1 MDLGRAEKDTEHEK
15 LEDMRLGMLHSF
27 NADDLSSQMQA
38 TTLEP
43 KGKALETELPTQ
55 AFPLRPA
62 FGDQGN
68 PVLLWA
74 NYYTMTVKA
83 SSLWKYPIKV
93 EERSKKQP
101 TDESRS
107 KEPKSKDPGTGTARE
122 VKGRKLYLVMEQVYN
137 FFSKQ
142 TLVATEFKSQL
153 LASQQLELEFNPM
166 LIKLPTEDGTGNED
180 EFVVS
185 VLKPTEILIGDLLE
199 YILTQKSKPYQ
210 FNFPPFPEC
219 VDALNLILGT
229 QPRASPQQITAVGSS
244 RFFPFGDAFEQQ
256 KASTSLAGPG
266 RGRPLEALRGFFQS
280 VRISTGRLLL
290 NVNVTCG
297 VFKASGS
304 LTGIFRQFN
313 AGGITENDGD
323 RRYRSVLTNLTK
335 TLSKARVKVTFMVG
349 NGKKVERTK
358 TIHNLVMAHEVR
370 RSKDKN
376 SPRITNGFYFA
387 GPKQVSFYLEE
398 DGKGR
403 YITVADHFKNKY
415 GMFLED
421 YPLLNMG
428 SPARPVFF
436 PAELITLIPGQS
448 VKAKLMADETTKM
461 LNLACQRPD
470 VNATAILTAGRTTLG
485 LDNNLLSQWGMT
497 VDNKLLVVQGRELQV
512 PPIKYLSLD
521 KKPAFI
527 TPQKGSWNFKD
538 KLVARGAT
546 IPKWS
551 VLQIKLWAQA
561 TVLNEQ
567 DLKNFETNLR
577 NAGIGL
583 QRPVKCPFPD
593 FSVHDVHSPRLEEAF
608 EWAKQQGIRFFLVV
622 FSGRADTSVYG
633 RVKILGDC
641 IYGIHTSCVLS
652 ENVLKKG
659 PSYAAN
665 VALKWNLKA
674 GGANHILAENIQLLS
689 EKTMVVGYDVTH
701 PTNMPVSEKN
711 RPPSLVGMVASIA
724 PDLAQWPATVWEQS
738 TRQEML
744 DETLVTAFQSRLELW
759 RKHNKILP
767 ERIIIFRDGVSEG
780 QFQQV
785 LEQELPKMRI
795 ACQKLYKKDQHPK
808 LTIVVSVK
816 RHHTRFYP
824 AQPENTDQST
834 GNIKPGTVVD
844 RGVTQT
850 RFWDFYLTAHSAL
863 KGTARP
869 AHYTVL
875 LDEIF
880 REKYQDQAPNK
891 LEKLTHELCYLF
903 GRATKAVSICPPA
916 YYADIVCE
924 RARYHRPNYDFS
936 DTESVAS
943 GSTRGQ
949 AIDIHPNLRD
959 TMYYL

>member
-1 MDLGRAEKDTEHEK
+1 MDLGRAEKDAEHEK

-27 NADDLSSQMQA
+27 NADDLSSQMQE

-43 KGKALETELPTQ
+43 ESKALQSQLPTQ

-62 FGDQGN
+62 FGNQGN

-93 EERSKKQP
+93 EERSKKQ
-101 TDESRS
+101 TKDEGQS
-107 KEPKSKDPGTGTARE
+107 KQPKSKGPGAGTARE
-122 VKGRKLYLVMEQVYN
+122 VKGRKLHLVMEQVYK
-137 FFSKQ
+137 FFSAQ

-153 LASQQLELEFNPM
+153 LASRQLELETNPM
-166 LIKLPTEDGTGNED
+166 LVTLPTEDGTGNED

-185 VLKPTEILIGDLLE
+185 ILKPTEIRIGDLLE
-199 YILTQKSKPYQ
+199 YMLTQKSKPYQ

-219 VDALNLILGT
+219 VDALNMILGT
-229 QPRASPQQITAVGSS
+229 QPRASPQKITAVGSS
-244 RFFPFGDAFEQQ
+244 RFFPFGDGFGQE
-256 KASTSLAGPG
+256 KAGISLAGQG

-280 VRISTGRLLL
+280 VRVSTGRLLL

-297 VFKASGS
+297 VFRASGS
-304 LTGIFRQFN
+304 MTGIFSQFN
-313 AGGITENDGD
+313 AGGITENDAD
-323 RRYRSVLTNLTK
+323 RRYRSMLTNLTK

-376 SPRITNGFYFA
+376 SPRVANGFYFA

-403 YITVADHFKNKY
+403 YITVADHFKNRY
-415 GMFLED
+415 GMTLED
-421 YPLLNMG
+421 YPLLNLG
-428 SPARPVFF
+428 SPAKPVFF
-436 PAELITLIPGQS
+436 PAEVITMIPGQS
-448 VKAKLMADETTKM
+448 IKAKLMQDETTKM
-461 LNLACQRPD
+461 LSLACQKPD
-470 VNATAILTAGRTTLG
+470 VNATAILTAGRATLG
-485 LDNNLLSQWGMT
+485 LDNEVLSQWGMGI
-497 VDNKLLVVQGRELQV
+497 NNRLLVVQGRELQV
-512 PPIKYLSLD
+512 PRIKYLSLE
-521 KKPAFI
+521 KKPAFM
-527 TPQKGSWNFKD
+527 TPRGGTWNFKD
-538 KLVARGAT
+538 RLVARGAT
-546 IPKWS
+546 IPSWS
-551 VLQIKLWAQA
+551 VLQIKLYPQAQM
-561 TVLNEQ
+561 LNQQ
-567 DLKNFETNLR
+567 DIKTFETNLR
-577 NAGIGL
+577 NAGISL
-583 QRPVKCPFPD
+583 QRPVQCPFPE
-593 FSVHDVHSPRLEEAF
+593 FSVHDIHGPKIEEAF
-608 EWAKQQGIRFFLVV
+608 EWAKQQGVRFFLVV

-641 IYGIHTSCVLS
+641 LYGIHTSCVLS
-652 ENVLKKG
+652 ENVLNKG
-659 PSYAAN
+659 QSYAAN

-674 GGANHILAENIQLLS
+674 GGANHLLADNIKLLS

-701 PTNMPVSEKN
+701 PTNMPVTEKN

-744 DETLVTAFQSRLELW
+744 DDTLVEAFQSRLELW
-759 RKHNKILP
+759 RKHNKVLP

-785 LEQELPKMRI
+785 LEQELPKMRS
-795 ACQKLYKKDQHPK
+795 ACQKLYKKNQDPK
-808 LTIVVSVK
+808 ITIIVSVK

-824 AQPENTDQST
+824 AQPENTDQFT

-880 REKYQDQAPNK
+880 RDKYKDQAANN

-924 RARYHRPNYDFS
+924 RARYHRPNYDLS
-936 DTESVAS
+936 DTDSVSS

-949 AIDIHPNLRD
+949 AIEIHPNLRD